1 MDTDHVTIIEESVF
15 AVSSRAGNIR
25 SRTVEGLYAHD
36 TRFLSNFGLALE
48 GLTLEPVGAN
58 QLDHSMATFYA
69 SSRRT
74 RKLPSSAFSV
84 IRDRYVSN
92 GLYEDIYIM
101 NHTTKTSSLQVA
113 ITCDADF
120 ADVFEV
126 RLGPAISKEGKVT
139 IEEREGQDL
148 CLHYQRG
155 EFTRETWVKFSAEP
169 QVHGKTSIFDVTLPP
184 KGVWKTCVTI
194 LPVVGVPPKST
205 GCVQNILGSPF
216 SPYRPREEARIES
229 LRQIVREAPFEYSLP
244 RLETDYHDLRQI
256 YQQALADLRAL
267 RLEYLPGYYI
277 LAAGVPW
284 FMTLFGRD
292 STIAAIQTKI
302 LGPEFMIGTL
312 YTLASLQADKY
323 DAFREAEPGKI
334 PHEVRKGELSVLEVV
349 PHSSYFGSVDATP
362 LFPVL
367 LWEAYR
373 WTDSVKMLQQLMP
386 AAEKALNWI
395 DQYGDLDGDG
405 FVEYQLRTRNGLRNQ
420 GWKDSRDSISFANGK
435 LAPPPIALCEVQG
448 YVYDAKR
455 KMADLYKV
463 LGNTSKADELEL
475 QAEDLKRRFNEVFW
489 MPNEKFFAVALD
501 QHKHRVDSITSNPG
515 HCLWSGIIDE
525 VKAPLVVKRLM
536 EPDMFGG
543 WGIRTLSTEMVR
555 YNPLSYHNGS
565 VWPHDN
571 SLIAAG
577 MAQYGFYNEAKTIA
591 LSLFEAAS
599 TFPRYRLPELFAG
612 YPRREYSFP
621 APYPAANSPQA
632 WATGAI
638 IYMLEMLLGISPER
652 ERTNWEAHI
661 NGISIFLNGVRY
673 RTPKQITQ
681 Q

>member
-1 MDTDHVTIIEESVF
+1 MNSDHITIIEESIF
-15 AVSSRAGNIR
+15 AVSNRSGNIR

-36 TRFLSNFGLALE
+36 TRFLSSFSLALE
-48 GLTLEPVGAN
+48 GLNLEPVGAN
-58 QLDHSMATFYA
+58 QLDHSMASFYA

-101 NHTTKTSSLQVA
+101 NHTTKTSSLKVA

-126 RLGPAISKEGKVT
+126 RLGPALSKEGKVT
-139 IEEREGQDL
+139 VEDREGQDL

-155 EFTRETWVKFSAEP
+155 QFSRETWVKFSVEP
-169 QVHGKTSIFDVTLPP
+169 QVRGKTSLFDITLPP

-194 LPVVGVPPKST
+194 LPVVGEIPPKPMK
-205 GCVQNILGSPF
+205 CVQDILGSPF
-216 SPYRPREEARIES
+216 NPYREHEETRIET
-229 LRQIVREAPFEYSLP
+229 LRRNIREVPFENGLP
-244 RLETDYHDLRQI
+244 RFETDYHDLRQI

-267 RLEYLPGYYI
+267 RLEYLQGYYI

-349 PHSSYFGSVDATP
+349 PHSSYYGSVDATP
-362 LFPVL
+362 LFPIL
-367 LWEAYR
+367 LWETYR
-373 WTDSVKMLQQLMP
+373 WTGSVKILQQLLP
-386 AAEKALNWI
+386 ASEKALNWI
-395 DQYGDLDGDG
+395 DQYGDMDGDG
-405 FVEYQLRTRNGLRNQ
+405 FVEYQLKTRNGLRNQ
-420 GWKDSRDSISFANGK
+420 GWKDSRDSISFADGK

-463 LGNTSKADELEL
+463 LGNTAKADELTL
-475 QAEDLKRRFNEVFW
+475 QAERLKKQFNEAFW
-489 MPNEKFFAVALD
+489 MPEKRFFAVALD
-501 QHKHRVDSITSNPG
+501 QHKHKVDSITSNPG

-525 VKAPLVVKRLM
+525 GKAPLVVKRLM
-536 EPDMFGG
+536 EPDMFSG

-577 MAQYGFYNEAKTIA
+577 MAQYGFHNEAKRIA

-638 IYMLEMLLGISPER
+638 FHLLEILLGIKPEI

-661 NGISIFLNGVRY
+661 DGASIFLSGVRY
-673 RTPKQITQ
+673 RNPKQIAR
-681 Q
+681 

>member
-1 MDTDHVTIIEESVF
+1 MSQDHITIIDESIF
-15 AVSSRAGNIR
+15 TVSNRSGNIR

-36 TRFLSNFGLALE
+36 TRFLSSFNLALE
-48 GLTLEPVGAN
+48 DINLEPVGAN

-101 NHTTKTSSLQVA
+101 NHTIKTRSLQVS

-126 RLGPAISKEGKVT
+126 RLGPAISKEGTVT
-139 IEEREGQDL
+139 LNDRPGQNL
-148 CLHYQRG
+148 CLHYQLG
-155 EFTRETWVKFSAEP
+155 EFRRETWVNFSEKP
-169 QVHGKTSIFDVTLPP
+169 QIQGRTSIFDVTLPP
-184 KGVWKTCVTI
+184 KGTWKTCVTV
-194 LPVVGVPPKST
+194 LPVIDTPPEQMN
-205 GCVQNILGSPF
+205 CVQDILGSPF
-216 SPYRPREEARIES
+216 SPYRRHEETRIKT
-229 LRQIVREAPFEYSLP
+229 LRRNIREAPFEYGLP
-244 RLETDYHDLRQI
+244 RLETDYHDLRQV

-267 RLEYLPGYYI
+267 RLEYIPGYYI
-277 LAAGVPW
+277 LAAGAPW

-323 DAFREAEPGKI
+323 DPFREAEPGKI

-349 PHSSYFGSVDATP
+349 PHSRYYGSVDATP
-362 LFPVL
+362 LFLIL
-367 LWEAYR
+367 LWDAYR
-373 WTDSVKMLQQLMP
+373 WTGSVKMLQQLLP
-386 AAEKALNWI
+386 AAEKALSWI
-395 DQYGDLDGDG
+395 DQYGDIDGDS
-405 FVEYQLRTRNGLRNQ
+405 FLEYQLRTKNGLRNQ

-463 LGNTSKADELEL
+463 LGNNSRADELSA
-475 QAEDLKRRFNEVFW
+475 QAENLKARFNEAFW
-489 MPNEKFFAVALD
+489 MPEEQFFAVALD
-501 QHKHRVDSITSNPG
+501 QHKHRVDSIASNPG
-515 HCLWSGIIDE
+515 QCLWSGIVDE
-525 VKAPLVVKRLM
+525 GKAPLVVKRLM

-565 VWPHDN
+565 IWPHDN

-599 TFPRYRLPELFAG
+599 TFPRYRLPELFSG

-638 IYMLEMLLGISPER
+638 IYMLEMLLGIVPER
-652 ERTNWEAHI
+652 KRTNWETVVD
-661 NGISIFLNGVRY
+661 GISIFLGGVRY
-673 RTPKQITQ
+673 RSPKKIT
-681 Q
+681 